1 MLLQIFHMFAHLCF
15 RFSFQRSFLS
25 QRSNVSIAIHQEI
38 GHWLSISIAIWNTLV
53 HIDMRLWIVQ
63 IWHYFV
69 TFDCVHRRRY
79 SSGNCA
85 RLSGGPR
92 LLWSLS
98 TCVRMWIAL
107 FCRNGHIWL
116 CIGYFGPF
124 QPVASPARPSDQ
136 IPTGSWDTNGDLCC
150 QFMTSKLL
158 FLLPYTFHRTRNLI
172 GKSLTGWNC
181 LSWPMFF
188 STWAL

>member
-85 RLSGGPR
+85 RLTGGPR
-92 LLWSLS
+92 VLWSLS
-98 TCVRMWIAL
+98 TCVCYFVAMVTFDCVSATLVRFNRLRHPRDHQTRYQQAAGTLMEIYVANLWQANCCFFCPIL
-107 FCRNGHIWL
+107 FTGLVIWL
-116 CIGYFGPF
+116 G
-124 QPVASPARPSDQ
+124 
-136 IPTGSWDTNGDLCC
+136 N
-150 QFMTSKLL
+150 
-158 FLLPYTFHRTRNLI
+158 H
-172 GKSLTGWNC
+172 
-181 LSWPMFF
+181 
-188 STWAL
+188 